1 LLSSTATAI
10 KTVSGIAQRMKT
22 ETLQRREIWSKW
34 LRLSHWTLALS
45 TLALMATGWLVRHTP
60 SVAQAAADWHYIA
73 GSIFTLGLALRI
85 WVLFSDKLM
94 GRWQF
99 LLADL
104 EPKKM
109 LQMLQFY
116 LSLGKSTLPRWYAH
130 NPFWLPVY
138 LTLFVLMALV
148 AFSGHLQGSYPVVFG
163 IYLPSL
169 HAGLAALISLFVLGH
184 VIAVFM
190 HDLKGGSDD
199 VSAMINGKR
208 LFEVKPISTQDISG
222 VHKVSLDSLKSG
234 LKKPAAPRC
243 QKNDQNE

>member
-1 LLSSTATAI
+1 MDTGAG
-10 KTVSGIAQRMKT
+10 VAQRMKT
-22 ETLQRREIWSKW
+22 ETLHRREIWSTW

-45 TLALMATGWLVRHTP
+45 TLALMATGWLVHHTP

-73 GSIFTLGLALRI
+73 GSVFTIALALRI

-94 GRWQF
+94 GHWRF

-109 LQMLQFY
+109 LQMLKFY
-116 LSLGKSTLPRWYAH
+116 LSFGRSTLPRWYAH
-130 NPFWLPVY
+130 NPFWLPIY
-138 LTLFVLMALV
+138 LILFVLMVLV
-148 AFSGHLQGSYPVVFG
+148 AFTGHLQGSYPVIAG

-169 HAGLAALISLFVLGH
+169 HAGIATLISLFVLGH

-208 LFEVKPISTQDISG
+208 LFEVKPIPIQEISG
-222 VHKVSLDSLKSG
+222 VHEVSLDSLKSG
-234 LKKPAAPRC
+234 LTRPAAPGAR
-243 QKNDQNE
+243 KNDQDT

>member
-1 LLSSTATAI
+1 
-10 KTVSGIAQRMKT
+10 MKT
-22 ETLQRREIWSKW
+22 ETLHRREIWSKW
-34 LRLSHWTLALS
+34 LRLSHWTLVLS
-45 TLALMATGWLVRHTP
+45 TVALMATGWLVHHTP
-60 SVAQAAADWHYIA
+60 TVAQAAADWHYIA

-94 GRWQF
+94 GHWRF

-109 LQMLQFY
+109 LQMLKFY
-116 LSLGKSTLPRWYAH
+116 LSFGKATLPRWYAH
-130 NPFWLPVY
+130 NPFWVPVY
-138 LTLFVLMALV
+138 LILLVLMVLA
-148 AFSGHLQGSYPVVFG
+148 AFTGHLQGAYPFVLG
-163 IYLPSL
+163 IYLPGL
-169 HAGLAALISLFVLGH
+169 HAGIATLISLFVLGH

-208 LFEVKPISTQDISG
+208 LFEVKPIPIQEISG

-234 LKKPAAPRC
+234 LTKPAAPSR
-243 QKNDQNE
+243 QKNDQDD

>member
-1 LLSSTATAI
+1 TA
-10 KTVSGIAQRMKT
+10 SGIVQRMKT
-22 ETLQRREIWSKW
+22 ETLHRREIWSTW

-45 TLALMATGWLVRHTP
+45 TLALMATGWLVHHTP

-73 GSIFTLGLALRI
+73 GGIFTLGLALRI

-94 GRWQF
+94 GRWRF

-109 LQMLQFY
+109 LQMLKFY
-116 LSLGKSTLPRWYAH
+116 LSFGKSTLPRWYAH
-130 NPFWLPVY
+130 NPLWLPVY
-138 LTLFVLMALV
+138 LMLFVLMILV
-148 AFSGHLQGSYPVVFG
+148 AFTGHLQDAYPLIFG

-169 HAGLAALISLFVLGH
+169 HAGVATLISLFVLGH
-184 VIAVFM
+184 VVAVFM
-190 HDLKGGSDD
+190 HDLKGGTDD

-208 LFEVKPISTQDISG
+208 LFEVKPIPIQEISG

-234 LKKPAAPRC
+234 QKKPAAPGAR
-243 QKNDQNE
+243 KNDQDDGNE

>member
-1 LLSSTATAI
+1 
-10 KTVSGIAQRMKT
+10 MKT
-22 ETLQRREIWSKW
+22 ETLHRREIWSTW

-60 SVAQAAADWHYIA
+60 SVAQAAADWHHIA

-85 WVLFSDKLM
+85 WVLFSDTLM
-94 GRWQF
+94 GRWRF

-109 LQMLQFY
+109 LQMLKFY
-116 LSLGKSTLPRWYAH
+116 LSFGRSTLPRWYAH
-130 NPFWLPVY
+130 NPFWLPIY
-138 LTLFVLMALV
+138 LVLFVLMALA
-148 AFSGHLQGSYPVVFG
+148 AFTGHLQGSSPVVFG

-169 HAGLAALISLFVLGH
+169 HAGIATLISLFVLGH
-184 VIAVFM
+184 VIAVFL

-208 LFEVKPISTQDISG
+208 LFEVKPIPMQEISD
-222 VHKVSLDSLKSG
+222 VHTVSLDSLKSG
-234 LKKPAAPRC
+234 LKKPGAPSG
-243 QKNDQNE
+243 QKNDQDD

>member
-1 LLSSTATAI
+1 
-10 KTVSGIAQRMKT
+10 MKT
-22 ETLQRREIWSKW
+22 ETLHRREIWSKW

-45 TLALMATGWLVRHTP
+45 TLALMATGWLIHHTP

-109 LQMLQFY
+109 LQMLKFY
-116 LSLGKSTLPRWYAH
+116 LSFGKATLPRWYAH
-130 NPFWLPVY
+130 NPLWLPIY
-138 LTLFVLMALV
+138 LVVLVLMVLA
-148 AFSGHLQGSYPVVFG
+148 AFTGHLQGSHPIVFG
-163 IYLPSL
+163 VYLPTL
-169 HAGLAALISLFVLGH
+169 HAGIATVISLFVLGH

-208 LFEVKPISTQDISG
+208 LFEVKPIPIQEISG
-222 VHKVSLDSLKSG
+222 VHEVSLDSLKSG
-234 LKKPAAPRC
+234 LKKPAVPGR
-243 QKNDQNE
+243 QKDDQDD

>member
-1 LLSSTATAI
+1 
-10 KTVSGIAQRMKT
+10 MKT
-22 ETLQRREIWSKW
+22 ETLHRREIWSKW

-45 TLALMATGWLVRHTP
+45 TLALMATGWLVHHTP

-73 GSIFTLGLALRI
+73 GSVFTIALALRI

-94 GRWQF
+94 GHWRF

-109 LQMLQFY
+109 LQMLKFY
-116 LSLGKSTLPRWYAH
+116 LSFGRSTLPRWYAH
-130 NPFWLPVY
+130 NPFWLPIY
-138 LTLFVLMALV
+138 LILFVLMVLV
-148 AFSGHLQGSYPVVFG
+148 AFTGHLQGAYPVIAG

-169 HAGLAALISLFVLGH
+169 HAGIATLISLFVLGH

-208 LFEVKPISTQDISG
+208 LFEVKPIPIQEISG
-222 VHKVSLDSLKSG
+222 VHEVSLDSLKSG
-234 LKKPAAPRC
+234 LTRPAAPGAR
-243 QKNDQNE
+243 KNDQDT